1 MALSENQFGIEITR
15 LLKERKLTQRELA
28 EHLCVTSAAV
38 SYLLHNKLRP
48 SQAHFNGIMEFLKAD
63 APLISTLKTYW
74 RATRKI
80 QTESSFA
87 NDTLFALRCS
97 RGLTLQKVSA
107 ATGIPAER
115 LRILENQPDAAP
127 RAEEAAALKA
137 FYGEEA
143 LSGENELPVR
153 TPIPAVAEKDSPGA
167 KNLPLMTVET
177 FARIPSGTTVAK
189 FIGGMEL
196 PCRLRRLDEKLYGR
210 AQAVIVCDS
219 AELHYGLPGTVELL
233 IGDYAPESRDLLYIG
248 HGARG
253 AVALF
258 RRQRRHLEYF
268 GFSAPAPRIVAL
280 TALPVL
286 EFKFTAASGT
296 D

>member
-28 EHLCVTSAAV
+28 DHLRVTPATV

-48 SQAHFNGIMEFLKAD
+48 SLAHFNGMMEFLKAD
-63 APLISTLKTYW
+63 APLINSLKTYW

-80 QTESSFA
+80 QEEPSFA

-97 RGLTLQKVSA
+97 RGLSLQQVSA

-115 LRILENQPDAAP
+115 LKVLENQPDAAP
-127 RAEEAAALKA
+127 RAEEAAALKT

-143 LSGENELPVR
+143 LSGENELQVP
-153 TPIPAVAEKDSPGA
+153 PSPAVAEQETPGA
-167 KNLPLMTVET
+167 KSLPVITVET

-189 FIGGMEL
+189 FIGGMDL
-196 PCRLRRLDEKLYGR
+196 PCRLRRLEGVLYDR
-210 AQAVIVCDS
+210 ARAVMVCSS

-233 IGDYAPESRDLLYIG
+233 IGDNTPEGRDILYIG

-253 AVALF
+253 AVTLF

-268 GFSAPAPRIVAL
+268 GFAAPAPRIAVLA
-280 TALPVL
+280 ALPVL
-286 EFKFTAASGT
+286 EFKFTAASEVK
-296 D
+296 

>member
-28 EHLCVTSAAV
+28 DHLQVTSATV

-48 SQAHFNGIMEFLKAD
+48 SLAHFNGMMEFLKAD
-63 APLISTLKTYW
+63 APLINSLKTYW

-80 QTESSFA
+80 QEDPSFA

-97 RGLTLQKVSA
+97 RGLSLQQVSA

-115 LRILENQPDAAP
+115 LKVLENQPDAVP
-127 RAEEAAALKA
+127 LAEEAAALKA

-143 LSGENELPVR
+143 LSGKNELPVSR
-153 TPIPAVAEKDSPGA
+153 PSPAVAENDPPGA
-167 KNLPLMTVET
+167 RSLPLMTVET
-177 FARIPSGTTVAK
+177 FARIPAGTTVAE
-189 FIGGMEL
+189 FIGSMDL
-196 PCRLRRLDEKLYGR
+196 PCRLRRLEGVLYDR
-210 AQAVIVCDS
+210 ARALMVCS
-219 AELHYGLPGTVELL
+219 SSELHYGLPGTVELL
-233 IGDYAPESRDLLYIG
+233 IGDNTPEHRDLLYIG

-253 AVALF
+253 AVTLF

-268 GFSAPAPRIVAL
+268 GFAAPAPRIAAL
-280 TALPVL
+280 AALPVL
-286 EFKFTAASGT
+286 EFKFTAASEVK
-296 D
+296 

>member
-28 EHLCVTSAAV
+28 DHLCVTPAAV
-38 SYLLHNKLRP
+38 SYLLRNKLRP
-48 SQAHFNGIMEFLKAD
+48 SQAQFNGIMEFLKAD
-63 APLISTLKTYW
+63 AALINSLKTYW

-80 QTESSFA
+80 QEEPSFA

-97 RGLTLQKVSA
+97 RGLTLQQLSA

-115 LRILENQPDAAP
+115 LRILENQPDAALKS
-127 RAEEAAALKA
+127 EEAAALKA

-143 LSGENELPVR
+143 LSGKNGLPVQQ
-153 TPIPAVAEKDSPGA
+153 PVPAVAEADSPGA
-167 KNLPLMTVET
+167 KNLPLITVET
-177 FARIPSGTTVAK
+177 FARIPSGTTVAE
-189 FIGGMEL
+189 FIGSMDL
-196 PCRLRRLDEKLYGR
+196 PCRLRRLGEKLYGR
-210 AQAVIVCDS
+210 AQAMIVCDS
-219 AELHYGLPGTVELL
+219 SEVHYGLPGTVELL
-233 IGDYAPESRDLLYIG
+233 IGNNTPESRDLLYIG

-268 GFSAPAPRIVAL
+268 GFAAPAPRIAVQA
-280 TALPVL
+280 ALPVL
-286 EFKFTAASGT
+286 EFKFTAVSEVN
-296 D
+296 